1 MQQKICLII
10 FVLFLGFYSEVNAQ
24 ENYDITYEDAA
35 MKFGILASPNGLGL
49 FYRNSTPLKKG
60 YSWTLDLSFTGVK
73 QIKEKQVLNQRM
85 VNTTP
90 YIYGKVN
97 RLYAFRP
104 MLGITK
110 ELAEKHNKNSV
121 GVNAF
126 FLMGPTLGFL
136 KPNFVDIEY
145 FDPNSPNTVITKS
158 VRYNPDLYNF
168 DQITGYS
175 PFTHKISETKLI
187 GGLSFKLGTEFNWGY
202 YSSDYKSI
210 EVGILLDWFPSRPEL
225 LHYVPNKIVYSSFY
239 LSIAIGKN
247 Y

>member
-1 MQQKICLII
+1 MQQKICAII
-10 FVLFLGFYSEVNAQ
+10 FILYQSFCFDLKAQ

-35 MKFGILASPNGLGL
+35 MKFGVFASPNGMGL
-49 FYRNSTPLKKG
+49 FYRNSIPLQNK
-60 YSWTLDLSFTGVK
+60 YNWCLDFSFTGVK

-104 MLGITK
+104 MLGLSK
-110 ELAEKHNKNSV
+110 DLAEKQNKNSV
-121 GVNAF
+121 GINAF
-126 FLMGPTLGFL
+126 ALLGPTLGFL
-136 KPNFVDIEY
+136 KPNYVNIEY
-145 FDPNSPNTVITKS
+145 FDPTNPNVVFAKS
-158 VRYNPDLYNF
+158 VRYNPEIYRF

-175 PFTHKISETKLI
+175 PFAHRINETKII

-210 EVGILLDWFPSRPEL
+210 EVGVLIDWFPSRPEL
-225 LHYVPNKIVYSSFY
+225 LHFVQNKIVYSSFY
-239 LSIAIGKN
+239 VSFALGKN

>member
-1 MQQKICLII
+1 MQQIICVII
-10 FVLFLGFYSEVNAQ
+10 FVCFQCTSFELRAQ

-35 MKFGILASPNGLGL
+35 MKFGILASPNGMGL
-49 FYRNSTPLKKG
+49 FYRNSAPMQNK
-60 YSWTLDLSFTGVK
+60 YSWSLDFSFTGVK

-90 YIYGKVN
+90 YIYGKIN
-97 RLYAFRP
+97 RLYALRP
-104 MLGITK
+104 MFGVTK

-126 FLMGPTLGFL
+126 VLLGPSLGFL

-145 FDPNSPNTVITKS
+145 FDPSNPNIIISKS
-158 VRYNPDLYNF
+158 VRYDPELYKF

-175 PFTHKISETKLI
+175 PFFYGINQTKLI
-187 GGLSFKLGTEFNWGY
+187 GGVSFKIGTEFNWGY
-202 YSSDYKSI
+202 YISDFKSI
-210 EVGILLDWFPSRPEL
+210 EVGVLLDWFPSRPEL
-225 LHYVPNKIVYSSFY
+225 LHFIQNKTVYSSFY
-239 LSIAIGKN
+239 LSFAIGKN